1 MLPTNLATVRRA
13 GEVGAVR
20 LGPPEPRAHRQESHV
35 EQARLGVRDAED
47 RTVLEINSLFRT
59 LAEKKA
65 LLRVVQTAQSA
76 AREKVRVKTNQYRIE
91 AALLTDVLNVRAE
104 LADTD
109 DRYQQALLAYW
120 TAKADYDL
128 ATGEEGLK

>member
-1 MLPTNLATVRRA
+1 
-13 GEVGAVR
+13 
-20 LGPPEPRAHRQESHV
+20 V
-35 EQARLGVRDAED
+35 EQARLNVRDAED
-47 RTVLEINSLFRT
+47 RTVLEINGLSRT

-65 LLRVVQTAQSA
+65 LLRVVRTAQSA
-76 AREKVRVKTNQYRIE
+76 AREKVRVKTNQYQIQ

-104 LADTD
+104 LADAD
-109 DRYQQALLAYW
+109 DRFQQALLAYW